1 MNTATTRAARTA
13 MIYASQMRHLGFRI
27 TACTATNGVPW
38 VKSAPTSAVDPQ
50 ARIRLHAIA
59 WTSPAIIEW
68 SVK

>member
-1 MNTATTRAARTA
+1 MNQTQHLSRATSDTCGNLRRLGCKILAATAINDHGWIKATRPERL
-13 MIYASQMRHLGFRI
+13 S
-27 TACTATNGVPW
+27 
-38 VKSAPTSAVDPQ
+38 PQ